1 MWLSGTFA
9 GVAEG
14 AGVLEGVCSALD
26 VVEAASD
33 PAVATGR
40 RLATLGANFLPDLLM
55 AELPRKA
62 DMADQRGCPGIE
74 GELAAIWDYRH
85 GGMAVACR
93 VAMVDVQ
100 VQVECKA
107 AAAS

>member
-1 MWLSGTFA
+1 
-9 GVAEG
+9 
-14 AGVLEGVCSALD
+14 
-26 VVEAASD
+26 
-33 PAVATGR
+33 
-40 RLATLGANFLPDLLM
+40 M

-74 GELAAIWDYRH
+74 GEFAAIWDYRH

-100 VQVECKA
+100 VQVECRA